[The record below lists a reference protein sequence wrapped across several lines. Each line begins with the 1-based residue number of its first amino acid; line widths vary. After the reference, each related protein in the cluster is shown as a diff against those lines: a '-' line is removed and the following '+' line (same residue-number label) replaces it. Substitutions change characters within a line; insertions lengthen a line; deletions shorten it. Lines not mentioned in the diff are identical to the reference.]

1 MRDSLSRLEQ
11 LRYRKNALLGA
22 WGLPVQASKMG
33 QPFLLT
39 KNNQPTRVTHMTR
52 KYFGTD
58 GIRGTVGQPPITPDF
73 VLKLAHAVGRVL
85 RQSES
90 RPTVLIGKDTRIS
103 GYMLESAL
111 ESGFNSAGVDVV
123 LLGPLPT
130 PGVAYLTRAQR
141 ASLGVV
147 ISASH
152 NPFADNGIKFFSAQ
166 GTKLNDEWELA
177 VEASLEQQP
186 VWADSASL
194 GKTRRMEDAAGRYTE
209 FCKST
214 FAHDL
219 TLKGLKIVVDGAH
232 GAAYHIA
239 PMVFHELGAE
249 VIAIGCSPDGLNIN
263 HEVGATHPQALI
275 EAVRANNADYGIA
288 LDGDADRLQIVDA
301 EGRLFDGDEV
311 LYLMVNERLS
321 RGEKVPGTVGT
332 LMTNMAVEVAL
343 KAKGVEFVR
352 AKVGDRYVLEELDKR
367 GWLLGGEGSG
377 HLLALDKHTTGD
389 GLISALQVLQ
399 ACVRSRKTLSQLLV
413 DVVLFPQT
421 LINVRLQPGQDWKS
435 SAELAMQTKAVEIEL
450 GDSGRILIR
459 ASGTEPLLRV
469 MVEARDSLQAK
480 SCAER
485 VADTVRLLHTV

>member
-1 MRDSLSRLEQ
+1 
-11 LRYRKNALLGA
+11 
-22 WGLPVQASKMG
+22 
-33 QPFLLT
+33 
-39 KNNQPTRVTHMTR
+39 MTR

-58 GIRGTVGQPPITPDF
+58 GIRGTVGQAPITPDF
-73 VLKLAHAVGRVL
+73 VLRLAHAVGRVL
-85 RQSES
+85 RKTEP

-166 GTKLNDEWELA
+166 GTKLNDEWEMA
-177 VEASLEQQP
+177 VEAALDESP

-194 GKTRRMEDAAGRYTE
+194 GKTRRLDDAAGRYIE

-232 GAAYHIA
+232 GAAYQIA

-249 VIAIGCSPDGLNIN
+249 VISIGCAPDGLNIN
-263 HEVGATHPQALI
+263 DGVGATHPQALV
-275 EAVRANNADYGIA
+275 EAVMAHQADYGIA
-288 LDGDADRLQIVDA
+288 LDGDADRLQVVDA
-301 EGRLFDGDEV
+301 QGRLFNGDEV
-311 LYLMVNERLS
+311 LFLMVSERMA
-321 RGEKVPGTVGT
+321 RGEKVAGAVGT
-332 LMTNMAVEVAL
+332 LMTNMAVELAL
-343 KAKGVEFVR
+343 KARDVEFVR
-352 AKVGDRYVLEELDKR
+352 ARVGDRYVLEEMEKS
-367 GWLLGGEGSG
+367 GWLLGGESSG

-399 ACVRSRKTLSQLLV
+399 ACVRSRQTLAELLS

-421 LINVRLQPGQDWKS
+421 LINVRLKPGQDWK
-435 SAELAMQTKAVEIEL
+435 ANAKLAAATEAVNAEL
-450 GDSGRILIR
+450 GDTGRLLIR

-469 MVEARDSLQAK
+469 MVEARDAQQAK
-480 SCAER
+480 ACAER
-485 VADTVRLLHTV
+485 VAETVRL